1 LRLIHRAV
9 SLSFLALSVGFGLA
23 VVLNTS
29 FAEPVTGPP
38 PAVEGS
44 GGGSSRTGPSPVM
57 IGSGGGTSRTGP
69 APALEENG
77 AQFGS
82 PPAFDPLLL
91 NIRLTFKNL
100 HPPAE
105 LIKESWLLEGYRV
118 GRLGDAPHGAV
129 IEDDQHQRLLILS
142 ATDDGRI
149 RLYRLGELPVDI
161 GRKLP
166 AVVKCAQGRA
176 CQQRRMDPAGEMG
189 CVALCLLE
197 TLNE

>member
-1 LRLIHRAV
+1 MRLIHRAV
-9 SLSFLALSVGFGLA
+9 SLSLVALSVGFGLA
-23 VVLNTS
+23 VVLNTT
-29 FAEPVTGPP
+29 FAE
-38 PAVEGS
+38 
-44 GGGSSRTGPSPVM
+44 SP
-57 IGSGGGTSRTGP
+57 G
-69 APALEENG
+69 NG
-77 AQFGS
+77 AQSGP

-91 NIRLTFKNL
+91 NIRLTFNNL
-100 HPPAE
+100 RPPAE

-118 GRLGDAPHGAV
+118 GRLGSGPHGAV

-142 ATDDGRI
+142 ATDDGKV

-176 CQQRRMDPAGEMG
+176 CQQRRMDPAGEVG